1 MNIRLRA
8 GRLVALLATLS
19 LAGGLVAAGSVTA
32 PPAEAAT
39 TTIVKGAIAAAGEWQ
54 PGVKVRLM
62 LRDPDSGDS
71 YATIATTTTTTRG
84 AFSFRPATVVKDAR
98 YELWYD
104 DPDLDLVAGWRI
116 VEPVTGSTVTRN
128 ITARRAST
136 ISGRVAFANGA
147 QPSHAE
153 VLVEGQVAEA
163 DAPTRG
169 PAADDQVVYPTT
181 VPVQSD
187 GTFRVKGL
195 PRGDYRLT
203 YTDKTHNF
211 FDICHDGS
219 REKVSEGD
227 ANPSCLHV
235 TPVSVGIAQSA
246 SVPRRTFVDRSAQII
261 GRVTNAQGALVE
273 GIALIHRVG
282 DPSEFTRAYTTKGVW
297 RAIDLPAG
305 SWQVEVSPDDQAR
318 YRDRWFQDA
327 ATQSTAQTVTTTAG
341 QKTTNRN
348 VVVPRR

>member
-8 GRLVALLATLS
+8 GRLVALLATVS

-116 VEPVTGSTVTRN
+116 VEPVMGSTVTRN
-128 ITARRAST
+128 ITARVGSVIT
-136 ISGRVAFANGA
+136 GRVGYANGA
-147 QPSHAE
+147 QPTHAR
-153 VLVEGQVAEA
+153 VLVDGQVAEA
-163 DAPTRG
+163 DGPTRG
-169 PAADDQVVYPTT
+169 TADPEPVWPTE
-181 VPVQSD
+181 VAVGSD
-187 GTFRVKGL
+187 GRFTVKGL
-195 PRGDYRLT
+195 PRGKYRLT
-203 YTDKTHNF
+203 FTDTTHYF
-211 FDICHDGS
+211 FDVCHDGS

-235 TPVSVGIAQSA
+235 PRLEVGIGA
-246 SVPRRTFVDRSAQII
+246 RTELPAVTFTDRSAQII
-261 GRVTNAQGALVE
+261 GRVTNASGTAVGSTVRL
-273 GIALIHRVG
+273 HREG
-282 DPSEFTRAYTTKGVW
+282 DPATYTVTNTVGSIW
-297 RAIDLPAG
+297 RVIDLPAG
-305 SWQVEVSPDDQAR
+305 RWQVEVDPYDAR
-318 YRDRWFQDA
+318 YATRWYTA
-327 ATQSTAQTVTTTAG
+327 ATSQAGATVVTTTTG
-341 QKTTNRN
+341 QKVVNRN

>member
-19 LAGGLVAAGSVTA
+19 LAGGVVAAGSVTA

-84 AFSFRPATVVKDAR
+84 AFSFRPATVVKDGR

-116 VEPVTGSTVTRN
+116 VEPVMGSTVTRN
-128 ITARRAST
+128 ITARVGSEIT
-136 ISGRVAFANGA
+136 GRVGYANGA
-147 QPSHAE
+147 QPTHAR
-153 VLVEGQVAEA
+153 VLVDGQVAEA
-163 DAPTRG
+163 DGPTRG
-169 PAADDQVVYPTT
+169 TADPEPVWPTE
-181 VPVQSD
+181 VAVGSD
-187 GTFRVKGL
+187 GRFTVKGL
-195 PRGDYRLT
+195 PRGKYRLT
-203 YTDKTHNF
+203 FTDTTHYF
-211 FDICHDGS
+211 FDVCHDGS

-235 TPVSVGIAQSA
+235 PRLEVGIAQSA

-273 GIALIHRVG
+273 GIAMIHRVG
-282 DPSEFTRAYTTKGVW
+282 DPTEYARAYTTKGVW